1 MKGIPGL
8 DMILSLPSFRR
19 MEMTAQPGGKLQPT
33 VDCFT
38 RPGSVTLVNE
48 DPKQLEA
55 DYQTL
60 HELAEEASLVFLSF
74 FYPNLLCFICV
85 TLLSYTYVG
94 FV

>member
-1 MKGIPGL
+1 
-8 DMILSLPSFRR
+8 
-19 MEMTAQPGGKLQPT
+19 MEMTAQPGGIVQPT

-60 HELAEEASLVFLSF
+60 HKLTEEASLVFLPF
-74 FYPNLLCFICV
+74 FIPTCSALPLCNFIIIHLRRVC
-85 TLLSYTYVG
+85 LNWNR
-94 FV
+94 